1 MATVFALRWRKV
13 NWPPSGRGPGGG
25 WTVGDDCET
34 WRDASSV
41 AGADAGGAGGGGGV
55 SVAGMVGMASTDGG
69 GEETYAM
76 A

>member
-34 WRDASSV
+34 WRDASFV
-41 AGADAGGAGGGGGV
+41 AGADGLP
-55 SVAGMVGMASTDGG
+55 
-69 GEETYAM
+69 EETSPPGLAM
-76 A
+76 AIPSA